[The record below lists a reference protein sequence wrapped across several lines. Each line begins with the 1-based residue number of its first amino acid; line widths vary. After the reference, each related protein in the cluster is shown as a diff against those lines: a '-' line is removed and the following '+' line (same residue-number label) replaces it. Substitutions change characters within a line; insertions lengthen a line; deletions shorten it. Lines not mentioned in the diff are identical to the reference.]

1 MFLAELVLLSTAVYF
16 SRSFVE
22 IFTLASFLLTSHAL
36 RMMRNAIETRDTK
49 EAERAVHLSL
59 LPTIVYV
66 AYLAFRCHSE

>member
-36 RMMRNAIETRDTK
+36 RMMRNAIETRDTE
-49 EAERAVHLSL
+49 EAERAVNLSTI
-59 LPTIVYV
+59 PAIVYV
-66 AYLAFRCHSE
+66 AYLAFRCRSE